1 MRKKTAVKR
10 FAAAATA
17 VIISFGML
25 TNSGTLPVKET
36 VVQAE
41 STEMQENKKNISNA
55 ESKLKELEK
64 KQKKLDQKIKS
75 TSGDIKAEKENQE
88 AISEQIDTVQS
99 TILQLSNSIA
109 ETSKKISALEKSIK
123 ETQLQVDEKKSEIYK
138 GVGDFKERVRL
149 MYINGT
155 GSYSD
160 ILIGATDFYDML
172 MKFELVK
179 KVAAHDN
186 QMIDNLISLKNQYE
200 KEKEKLESSRKELET
215 SKANLEEK
223 KKKQQEQKKKL
234 DGLFAESKE
243 AQKQLEID
251 KAAYEKNKS
260 KVKEESDEF
269 EEKIQK
275 LYKQQQAIKKK
286 EAEEAERR
294 RKAAEAAERKRQAE
308 EAAKQAAAAA
318 AAAQQQQQQQQQQN
332 NTSSNSGGSG
342 NTGGNSGSTSNSGSS
357 SGSQSSASN
366 SDYGHSDKSQF
377 TWPVPG
383 FYHIT
388 YGVGWRWGAYHKGID
403 ISSSGIRG
411 AAIVASASGTVIQV
425 NNVCPHDYGKSG
437 SCGCGGGYGKYCI
450 IDHGNGYWTLYG
462 HSQNIIVTQGQHVE
476 QGQVIGYVGS
486 TGFSTGDHL
495 HFEVRLNGEAQD
507 PTNYV

>member
-25 TNSGTLPVKET
+25 TNSGTLPVKQT
-36 VVQAE
+36 VAQAE
-41 STEMQENKKNISNA
+41 STEMKENKKNISNA
-55 ESKLKELEK
+55 ESKLKELEE
-64 KQKKLDQKIKS
+64 KQKKLDKKIKS

-172 MKFELVK
+172 MKVELVK

-186 QMIDNLISLKNQYE
+186 QMIDNLISLKDQYE

-223 KKKQQEQKKKL
+223 KKKQQEQKEKL

-260 KVKEESDEF
+260 KVKKESDEF
-269 EEKIQK
+269 EDKIQK

-318 AAAQQQQQQQQQQN
+318 AQQQQSN
-332 NTSSNSGGSG
+332 ASSNSGNS
-342 NTGGNSGSTSNSGSS
+342 GGNSGSTSSSGSS
-357 SGSQSSASN
+357 SGSQNSTSN

-403 ISSSGIRG
+403 ISSAGIRG

-425 NNVCPHDYGKSG
+425 NNVCPHDYGKSS

-476 QGQVIGYVGS
+476 QGQVLGYVGS

-495 HFEVRLNGEAQD
+495 HFEIRLNGEAQN